1 MGAVPR
7 EFLLVAVAM
16 AVLAVGVVLLV
27 TGSTTA
33 GWVLV
38 AVGALLDT
46 AGVVAIVR
54 RAAGRGR
61 PSSPP
66 VPGVIDRR

>member
-16 AVLAVGVVLLV
+16 AVLAVGIVLLV
-27 TGSTTA
+27 TGSTTL

-38 AVGALLDT
+38 VAGALLDAAAVT
-46 AGVVAIVR
+46 AVVR

-61 PSSPP
+61 PSAPP
-66 VPGVIDRR
+66 VPGVVDRR